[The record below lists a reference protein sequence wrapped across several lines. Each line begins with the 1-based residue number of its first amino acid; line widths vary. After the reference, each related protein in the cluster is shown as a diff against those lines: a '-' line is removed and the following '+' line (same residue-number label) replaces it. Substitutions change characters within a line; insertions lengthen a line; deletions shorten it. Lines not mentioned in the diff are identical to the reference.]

1 MYKEIIELLEQ
12 EKGLARDML
21 LLLENGQME
30 AKNLT
35 SQIVNMG
42 KMIAML
48 DKCIPA
54 SVYMQYKDFF
64 AAFSIFCNNC
74 NDRNFLRANKEQL
87 SSSLEVF
94 VDCMEELQHSYLFRM
109 KKCPC
114 CDNVVMYNPLPDYYN
129 EMQERYHMPA
139 VKGETLNSEEYSC
152 PKCGA
157 SDRDR
162 LIISFLKKEGLEEAT
177 EETKVLQIAP
187 SASVNSWITSHC
199 PHIKYETTDLYR
211 EDVTYQSDIMNM
223 EMVSDETYDVIICSH
238 VLEHV
243 QDDRKALQEMKR
255 ILKPEGKILFL
266 VPVDLNASGIDE
278 EWGLP
283 EEENWRR
290 FGQGDHCRMY
300 DKNGLLQ
307 RLEEQFYVHCLGKEY
322 FGDEV
327 FRQGGL
333 SDTSVLYLLVK
344 SSQVSL
350 TMSEEVMIDEELCE
364 NGPLVSV
371 ILPCY
376 NHEQFVAEAI
386 ESVIHQSYKNIEII
400 VSDDASTDN
409 TAAVMKR
416 YSSYFTKELYLTEN
430 TGGEICYHLK
440 QFASGKYIALMH
452 SDDVWDKDKL
462 ALQVAYLE
470 SHAECGACLTW
481 CLYTDEH
488 LTEIENNIFKK
499 ANRSSQEW
507 MDYFWNWGNAL
518 CNPSSL
524 IRREIDERMKRKAI
538 RQLPDFFTWIDTVQE
553 TSIHIIPKV
562 LVRMRRHP
570 DGQSEN
576 MSAATSVNRYR
587 YLIEEGGGWLGVI
600 RDMDAEFFK
609 GAFASV
615 MRNPNAETKEA
626 IQCEKYFLLLNHK
639 NPFVQHSAMSYFQ
652 EIYDEVQACME
663 KEYHYTRKDYA
674 DDMLHKG
681 LAEFF
686 LAKQ

>member
-1 MYKEIIELLEQ
+1 MYKEVSELLEQ

-21 LLLENGQME
+21 RLFENKRME
-30 AKNLT
+30 VKNLT
-35 SQIVNMG
+35 SQIADLG

-48 DKCIPA
+48 ENCIPA
-54 SVYMQYKDFF
+54 AVYKQYKDFF
-64 AAFSIFCNNC
+64 VAFSKFCEQCGDQIFLNT
-74 NDRNFLRANKEQL
+74 NKEQMV
-87 SSSLEVF
+87 SSLELF
-94 VDCMEELQHSYLFRM
+94 VECMEDLQHNYLFRL

-114 CDNVVMYNPLPDYYN
+114 CDNVVIYNPLPDYYG
-129 EMQERYHMPA
+129 EMQERYHMAA
-139 VKGETLNSEEYSC
+139 VKGETLSIEEYSC

-162 LIISFLKKEGLEEAT
+162 LIISFLKKEGLEKAAEGT
-177 EETKVLQIAP
+177 RVLQIAP
-187 SASVNSWITSHC
+187 ADSISRWITSYC
-199 PHIKYETTDLYR
+199 PHIKYETTDLYMENVSFR
-211 EDVTYQSDIMNM
+211 SDIMNM

-243 QDDRKALQEMKR
+243 QDDRKALQELNR
-255 ILKPEGKILFL
+255 ILKPEGKIIFL
-266 VPVDLNASGIDE
+266 VPINLNASAIDE

-283 EEENWRR
+283 ELENWRR

-300 DKNGLLQ
+300 NKSGLLQ
-307 RLEEQFYVHCLGKEY
+307 RLGEQFYVHSLDKEY

-344 SSQVSL
+344 SSEVPL
-350 TMSEEVMIDEELCE
+350 KMSEEILINEELCE
-364 NGPLVSV
+364 KGPLVSV

-409 TAAVMKR
+409 TAAIMRK
-416 YSSYFTKELYLTEN
+416 YSSYFTKEIYLTEN

-440 QFASGKYIALMH
+440 QFARGKYIALMH

-481 CLYTDEH
+481 CLYTNER
-488 LTEIENNIFKK
+488 LEEIENNIFKK

-507 MDYFWNWGNAL
+507 MYYFWNWGNAL

-524 IRREIDERMKRKAI
+524 IRRELDVRMKRKAI
-538 RQLPDFFTWIDTVQE
+538 RQLPDFFTWIDMVQE
-553 TSIHIIPKV
+553 TSIYIIPKV
-562 LVRMRRHP
+562 LVRMRRHLN
-570 DGQSEN
+570 GQGEN
-576 MSAATSVNRYR
+576 MSAVTNANRYR
-587 YLIEEGGGWLGVI
+587 YRIEEGGGWLGVI
-600 RDMDAEFFK
+600 RNMDAAFFK

-615 MRNPNAETKEA
+615 MRNPNAQTKEE
-626 IQCEKYFLLLNHK
+626 IQCEKYFLMLNHK
-639 NPFVQHSAMSYFQ
+639 NSFVQNSAMSYFQ
-652 EIYDEVQACME
+652 EIYDDVQECME
-663 KEYHYTRKDYA
+663 KEYHYTRKDFA
-674 DDMLHKG
+674 NDMVHKG
-681 LAEFF
+681 LAEYF
-686 LAKQ
+686 LVSQ